1 MVTNMYYKCV
11 PKDTYGHVTWSPGK
25 QCDPDSGEILS
36 IVHEIM
42 LIITA
47 IENFRVIIIQVV
59 VFWPES
65 ITHWDQGIN
74 GPHLYLFHQICNAYS
89 E

>member
-1 MVTNMYYKCV
+1 MLNSVDRQGFCNMVTNMYYKYV
-11 PKDTYGHVTWSPGK
+11 PKDTYGHVTWSLGK
-25 QCDPDSGEILS
+25 QCDPASGEILS

-47 IENFRVIIIQVV
+47 TENYHVIIIQVA

-65 ITHWDQGIN
+65 ITH
-74 GPHLYLFHQICNAYS
+74 
-89 E
+89 